1 MKEEFI
7 FTIRHVIERGA
18 RLYGKKTA
26 LALAGSDPA
35 DAISFSSVLQQA
47 NAFAS
52 HLISQGIGTSDKVAL
67 LGDSQP
73 NWPIAYFGII
83 SVGAVAVPL
92 LPDFSKKEIHTILAH
107 SGAKVLVVSSKL
119 ANKSV
124 QFITDQDHAVY
135 RLDDL
140 F

>member
-73 NWPIAYFGII
+73 NWPIAYFGI
-83 SVGAVAVPL
+83 
-92 LPDFSKKEIHTILAH
+92 
-107 SGAKVLVVSSKL
+107 
-119 ANKSV
+119 
-124 QFITDQDHAVY
+124 
-135 RLDDL
+135 
-140 F
+140 